1 MAFTVH
7 ETIRCFGGNLLK
19 LSHES
24 SSTSCRMS
32 LNLYLPPQAIRKD
45 GKKVPVLMYLSGLTC
60 TADNCSE
67 KGFFQHRA
75 SQRGIAMLY
84 PDTSGLGIAG
94 EDDAIDLG
102 TGASYYVDATREPWS
117 AGYKMYTYLT
127 EELPEKL
134 FGFFDELDGS
144 RVSVTGLCVGGHGAL
159 TLFLKNPGKYQ
170 SCSAFAPVANPINC
184 PWGKK
189 AFTAYF
195 GEKDVEKWKEN
206 DATELV
212 KKWKGPLDLL
222 IDIVS
227 TIAMTGTNLALAKV
241 QQGTADHFADEGQL
255 LVDNF
260 MEAAQKAGV
269 AKGIRLRRQP
279 GYNHSYYFMSTFA
292 DEHVDYAA
300 DALLG
305 LSSTPSDGGAV

>member
-1 MAFTVH
+1 M
-7 ETIRCFGGNLLK
+7 
-19 LSHES
+19 
-24 SSTSCRMS
+24 
-32 LNLYLPPQAIRKD
+32 
-45 GKKVPVLMYLSGLTC
+45 
-60 TADNCSE
+60 
-67 KGFFQHRA
+67 
-75 SQRGIAMLY
+75 
-84 PDTSGLGIAG
+84 
-94 EDDAIDLG
+94 
-102 TGASYYVDATREPWS
+102 
-117 AGYKMYTYLT
+117 
-127 EELPEKL
+127 
-134 FGFFDELDGS
+134 
-144 RVSVTGLCVGGHGAL
+144 
-159 TLFLKNPGKYQ
+159 
-170 SCSAFAPVANPINC
+170 
-184 PWGKK
+184 
-189 AFTAYF
+189 
-195 GEKDVEKWKEN
+195 EKWKEN

-300 DALLG
+300 DALLRF
-305 LSSTPSDGGAV
+305 SSTPSDGGAV